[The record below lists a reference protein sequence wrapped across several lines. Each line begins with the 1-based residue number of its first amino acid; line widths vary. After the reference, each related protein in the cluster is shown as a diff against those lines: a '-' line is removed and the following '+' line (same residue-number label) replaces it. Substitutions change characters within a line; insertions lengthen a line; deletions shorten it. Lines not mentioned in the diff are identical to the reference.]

1 LQKRKRKGKKNVAKS
16 QQNDFVFSLQKS
28 HSFFFFLPF
37 SFVLSSFEI
46 LFEQLF
52 LSIKNNF

>member
-1 LQKRKRKGKKNVAKS
+1 MWRNLNKTISSSVCKNRI
-16 QQNDFVFSLQKS
+16 L
-28 HSFFFFLPF
+28 FFFFLPF

-52 LSIKNNF
+52 LSIKNKF